1 MSRWL
6 LPDQVADL
14 LPREAET
21 IEFLRREFLSLFH
34 TWGYELFA
42 SPLIEYL
49 DALLVGAGQEL
60 EAQTFKLIDHRSGR
74 LLGLRPDITPQ
85 MARIDAH
92 LNISGIMRFA
102 YAGSVLRSQPSG
114 PFEEKEF
121 YQVGAEL
128 FGYAGLASDCEV
140 VRLLRDALSLAGC
153 ERIHFDFGHVGLV
166 RSILEKGAFSGRALQ
181 DILEALN
188 AKDRKRLLP
197 HLGSLD
203 SRWQKA
209 FCSLLDINGGI
220 EVLEEASAILPADD
234 SMIKPLSDLQAIVA
248 VLKDSGFS
256 VGVDLAN
263 IEGYSYH
270 TGIIFSVYSCGKP
283 LTLARGGRYD
293 GIGAAFGVSRPATG
307 FSIDLKALASLM
319 QPVPAPEVI
328 LAPYRPDDNTLQE
341 KIHAMRRQGFIVIQE
356 FPESEIGGIHRQMT
370 KALRQMNNQWQVVS
384 TQDGTTV

>member
-21 IEFLRREFLSLFH
+21 IEFLRRDFLSLFH

-92 LNISGIMRFA
+92 LNIGGIMRFA

-140 VRLLRDALSLAGC
+140 VRLLRDALSLVGC

-166 RSILEKGAFSGRALQ
+166 VSIREKGAFSGRALQ

-209 FCSLLDINGGI
+209 FCSLLDINGGV
-220 EVLEEASAILPADD
+220 EVLEEALAILPADD
-234 SMIKPLSDLQAIVA
+234 LMAKPLSDLQAIVA

-270 TGIIFSVYSCGKP
+270 TGIIFSVYSCDKP

-307 FSIDLKALASLM
+307 FSLDLKALASLM

-328 LAPYRPDDNTLQE
+328 LAPYRPDDDTLQE
-341 KIHAMRRQGFIVIQE
+341 KIHAMRRQGLIVIQE
-356 FPESEIGGIHRQMT
+356 FPESEIAGIHRQMT
-370 KALRQMNNQWQVVS
+370 KALRQINNQWQVV
-384 TQDGTTV
+384 TTKDGATV